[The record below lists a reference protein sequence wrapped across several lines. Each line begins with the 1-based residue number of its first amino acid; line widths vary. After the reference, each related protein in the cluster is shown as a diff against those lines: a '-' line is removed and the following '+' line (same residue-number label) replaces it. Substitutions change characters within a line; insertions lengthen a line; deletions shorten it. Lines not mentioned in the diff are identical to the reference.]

1 MKKFSVVLTTR
12 EYHEYTVEAVDA
24 DAAKRLAKEAYIDRD
39 EYQNL
44 NSVKA
49 GSVILDDEGFD
60 GFDAITVEEV

>member
-12 EYHEYTVEAVDA
+12 GYSEYTVEAVDA
-24 DAAKRLAKEAYIDRD
+24 DAAKALAKEAYIDRD

-44 NSVKA
+44 HSVQA
-49 GSVILDDEGFD
+49 GNVILDDEGFD